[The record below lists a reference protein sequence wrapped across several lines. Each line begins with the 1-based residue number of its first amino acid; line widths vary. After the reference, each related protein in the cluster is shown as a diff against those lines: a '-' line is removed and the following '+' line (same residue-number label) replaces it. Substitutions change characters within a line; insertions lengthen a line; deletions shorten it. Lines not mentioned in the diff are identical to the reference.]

1 MFRFFSEKHW
11 FIWSWLG
18 SFIILSSLWVQVEID
33 VKINEW
39 FGVFYDMIQKALAE
53 PNAVSIEEYFAS
65 LFSFITLAGMY
76 IAVYV
81 AISFFTA
88 HFLFRWR
95 TAMVEWY
102 HSVYDKARKIEG
114 ASQRVQEDTIKF
126 TRIMEGLGTSLIE
139 SIMILIQFI
148 PILFGLS
155 IGIPIFFFGDWEY
168 GLIVGALIWTIGGT
182 VFLIVLGL
190 ILRQVGV
197 EYDLQK
203 QEAAYRKILVIA
215 EDDGSVRPK
224 KIDELFDDVRKIHF
238 LSYIRYLYFNIGR
251 IAYLQANVLSAYVF
265 LAPAIV
271 AGAVTLGVMQQI
283 IRAFGRVEG
292 SMQYL
297 LKAWPTII
305 ELASVYKRLREFE
318 SKIKQEELIDEIEV
332 VITPGSRLVGR
343 KQNYFTKLAYEELFL
358 LGMWRKGARFRTRL
372 SKQIFKVGDV
382 LLLGVRDPDEEDVSA
397 KINLLGLMP
406 IRSREIS
413 TLPSRSRFLKAL
425 VFFTTSILLAALN
438 IINVLT
444 AFLICVLGFVGIK
457 ILKSNLYRH
466 IEWPIVIMLAAMIPI
481 GQALESTGITAQI
494 ASGVVSFAG
503 DLHVFWI
510 LMIILII
517 TMLITDVINLS
528 LIHI

>member
-1 MFRFFSEKHW
+1 MFRFFTEKSW
-11 FIWSWLG
+11 FYWSWIG

-65 LFSFITLAGMY
+65 LFSFITLAAMY

-88 HFLFRWR
+88 HYLFRWR
-95 TAMVEWY
+95 TSMVEWY
-102 HSVYDKARKIEG
+102 HSVYDRARKIEG

-155 IGIPIFFFGDWEY
+155 VGIPIFFFGEWEY

-190 ILRQVGV
+190 ILRLVGI

-215 EDDGSVRPK
+215 EDDGNVRPK
-224 KIDELFDDVRKIHF
+224 SIDELFDDVRKIHF
-238 LSYIRYLYFNIGR
+238 LSYLRYLYFNIGR

-271 AGAVTLGVMQQI
+271 AGVVTLGVMQQI

-318 SKIKQEELIDEIEV
+318 SKINQEDLVDE
-332 VITPGSRLVGR
+332 
-343 KQNYFTKLAYEELFL
+343 
-358 LGMWRKGARFRTRL
+358 
-372 SKQIFKVGDV
+372 
-382 LLLGVRDPDEEDVSA
+382 
-397 KINLLGLMP
+397 KI
-406 IRSREIS
+406 
-413 TLPSRSRFLKAL
+413 
-425 VFFTTSILLAALN
+425 
-438 IINVLT
+438 
-444 AFLICVLGFVGIK
+444 
-457 ILKSNLYRH
+457 
-466 IEWPIVIMLAAMIPI
+466 
-481 GQALESTGITAQI
+481 
-494 ASGVVSFAG
+494 
-503 DLHVFWI
+503 
-510 LMIILII
+510 
-517 TMLITDVINLS
+517 
-528 LIHI
+528 

>member
-1 MFRFFSEKHW
+1 MFKFFNSKKW
-11 FIWSWLG
+11 FLWAWIG
-18 SFIILSSLWVQVEID
+18 SFIILSSLWVQVVID

-81 AISFFTA
+81 AISYFTA

-155 IGIPIFFFGDWEY
+155 FGIPIFFFGEWEY

-190 ILRQVGV
+190 ILRLVGV

-215 EDDGSVRPK
+215 EDNETVRPK
-224 KIDELFDDVRKIHF
+224 RIDELFDDVRKIHY
-238 LSYIRYLYFNIGR
+238 LSYLRYLYFNIGR

-271 AGAVTLGVMQQI
+271 AGVVTLGVMQQI

-297 LKAWPTII
+297 LKSWPTII

-318 SKIKQEELIDEIEV
+318 DK
-332 VITPGSRLVGR
+332 
-343 KQNYFTKLAYEELFL
+343 
-358 LGMWRKGARFRTRL
+358 
-372 SKQIFKVGDV
+372 
-382 LLLGVRDPDEEDVSA
+382 
-397 KINLLGLMP
+397 
-406 IRSREIS
+406 
-413 TLPSRSRFLKAL
+413 
-425 VFFTTSILLAALN
+425 
-438 IINVLT
+438 
-444 AFLICVLGFVGIK
+444 
-457 ILKSNLYRH
+457 LKSSQVDVT
-466 IEWPIVIMLAAMIPI
+466 IE
-481 GQALESTGITAQI
+481 SK
-494 ASGVVSFAG
+494 
-503 DLHVFWI
+503 
-510 LMIILII
+510 
-517 TMLITDVINLS
+517 
-528 LIHI
+528 

>member
-1 MFRFFSEKHW
+1 MFKFFNSKKW
-11 FIWSWLG
+11 FLWAWIG
-18 SFIILSSLWVQVEID
+18 SFIILSSLWVQVVID

-53 PNAVSIEEYFAS
+53 PNAVTIEEYFAS

-81 AISFFTA
+81 AISYFTA

-95 TAMVEWY
+95 TSMVEWY

-155 IGIPIFFFGDWEY
+155 FGIPIFFFGEWEY

-190 ILRQVGV
+190 ILRLVGV

-215 EDDGSVRPK
+215 EDNETVRPK
-224 KIDELFDDVRKIHF
+224 NIDELFDDVRKIHY
-238 LSYIRYLYFNIGR
+238 LSYLRYLYFNIGR

-271 AGAVTLGVMQQI
+271 AGVVTLGVMQQI

-297 LKAWPTII
+297 LKSWPTII

-318 SKIKQEELIDEIEV
+318 D
-332 VITPGSRLVGR
+332 
-343 KQNYFTKLAYEELFL
+343 KL
-358 LGMWRKGARFRTRL
+358 K
-372 SKQIFKVGDV
+372 SSQ
-382 LLLGVRDPDEEDVSA
+382 EDV
-397 KINLLGLMP
+397 
-406 IRSREIS
+406 
-413 TLPSRSRFLKAL
+413 T
-425 VFFTTSILLAALN
+425 
-438 IINVLT
+438 
-444 AFLICVLGFVGIK
+444 
-457 ILKSNLYRH
+457 
-466 IEWPIVIMLAAMIPI
+466 IE
-481 GQALESTGITAQI
+481 SK
-494 ASGVVSFAG
+494 
-503 DLHVFWI
+503 
-510 LMIILII
+510 
-517 TMLITDVINLS
+517 
-528 LIHI
+528 

>member
-1 MFRFFSEKHW
+1 MFRFFSEKSW
-11 FIWSWLG
+11 FLWSWIG

-53 PNAVSIEEYFAS
+53 PNAVSIDEYFAS
-65 LFSFITLAGMY
+65 LFSFITLAAMY

-88 HFLFRWR
+88 HYLFRWR
-95 TAMVEWY
+95 TSMVEWY

-155 IGIPIFFFGDWEY
+155 VGIPIFFFGEWEY

-190 ILRQVGV
+190 ILRLVGI

-215 EDDGSVRPK
+215 EDDGNVRPK
-224 KIDELFDDVRKIHF
+224 TIDELFDDVRKIHF
-238 LSYIRYLYFNIGR
+238 LSYLRYLYFNIGR

-271 AGAVTLGVMQQI
+271 AGVVTLGVMQQI

-318 SKIKQEELIDEIEV
+318 SKIKQEDLVDE
-332 VITPGSRLVGR
+332 
-343 KQNYFTKLAYEELFL
+343 
-358 LGMWRKGARFRTRL
+358 
-372 SKQIFKVGDV
+372 KV
-382 LLLGVRDPDEEDVSA
+382 
-397 KINLLGLMP
+397 
-406 IRSREIS
+406 
-413 TLPSRSRFLKAL
+413 
-425 VFFTTSILLAALN
+425 
-438 IINVLT
+438 
-444 AFLICVLGFVGIK
+444 
-457 ILKSNLYRH
+457 
-466 IEWPIVIMLAAMIPI
+466 
-481 GQALESTGITAQI
+481 
-494 ASGVVSFAG
+494 
-503 DLHVFWI
+503 
-510 LMIILII
+510 
-517 TMLITDVINLS
+517 
-528 LIHI
+528 

>member
-1 MFRFFSEKHW
+1 MFKFFNSKKW
-11 FIWSWLG
+11 FLWAWIG

-155 IGIPIFFFGDWEY
+155 FGIPIFFFGEWEY

-190 ILRQVGV
+190 ILRLVGV

-215 EDDGSVRPK
+215 EDNETVRPK
-224 KIDELFDDVRKIHF
+224 RIDELFDDVRKIHY
-238 LSYIRYLYFNIGR
+238 LSYLRYLYFNIGR

-271 AGAVTLGVMQQI
+271 AGVVTLGVMQQI

-318 SKIKQEELIDEIEV
+318 D
-332 VITPGSRLVGR
+332 
-343 KQNYFTKLAYEELFL
+343 KL
-358 LGMWRKGARFRTRL
+358 K
-372 SKQIFKVGDV
+372 SSQ
-382 LLLGVRDPDEEDVSA
+382 EDV
-397 KINLLGLMP
+397 
-406 IRSREIS
+406 
-413 TLPSRSRFLKAL
+413 T
-425 VFFTTSILLAALN
+425 
-438 IINVLT
+438 
-444 AFLICVLGFVGIK
+444 
-457 ILKSNLYRH
+457 
-466 IEWPIVIMLAAMIPI
+466 IE
-481 GQALESTGITAQI
+481 SK
-494 ASGVVSFAG
+494 
-503 DLHVFWI
+503 
-510 LMIILII
+510 
-517 TMLITDVINLS
+517 
-528 LIHI
+528 